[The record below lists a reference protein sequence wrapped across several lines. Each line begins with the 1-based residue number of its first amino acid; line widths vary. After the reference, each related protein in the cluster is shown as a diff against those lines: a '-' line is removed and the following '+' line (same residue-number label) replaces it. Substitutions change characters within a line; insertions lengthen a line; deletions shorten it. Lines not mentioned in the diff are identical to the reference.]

1 VDHDLLQLTI
11 AREGHF
17 RLESGHHGGRW
28 LDLDGLFRDPA
39 RLAPSIAALA
49 GLLRPLAP
57 DVVCGPLV
65 GGALVAQAVA
75 ASLGVELSYTERFAP
90 AEPAGMYGVAYR
102 VPRGLRAHLAGKR
115 VAIVD
120 DAISAGSAV
129 RATFT
134 EVVGLGGQPVAV
146 GALLLLGRG
155 AAPFFEQA
163 GVPLSSV
170 LALSY
175 DLHAPDRCPMCAAGL
190 PLEDPLA

>member
-1 VDHDLLQLTI
+1 VEHDLLQLTI

-49 GLLRPLAP
+49 DLLRPHSP
-57 DVVCGPLV
+57 DVVCGPLI

-90 AEPAGMYGVAYR
+90 PEPAGMYGVKYI

-129 RATFT
+129 RATFD
-134 EVVGLGGQPVAV
+134 EVVGLGGRPVAV
-146 GALLLLGRG
+146 GALLLLGVG
-155 AAPFFEQA
+155 AAPFFDQA

-175 DLHAPDRCPMCAAGL
+175 DLHAPDRCPMCAAGQ